1 MITVMQLVRIFG
13 ILLLSFC
20 PMAVSLYFYFSM
32 VKRINELDKVC
43 LLLKKVRQ
51 SLVFKAPNIDVYD
64 FSHFSLNDYEMSLLK
79 TFSDSC
85 TSLNSSVLTEN
96 CDNLIALF
104 NTKKENA
111 AAEFLKK
118 GKITAASGICAGIV
132 LFILAI

>member
-1 MITVMQLVRIFG
+1 
-13 ILLLSFC
+13 
-20 PMAVSLYFYFSM
+20 MAVSLYFYFSM

-64 FSHFSLNDYEMSLLK
+64 FSHFSLNDDEMSLLK